1 MINGKRIDII
11 AVSYNEEIFMCTA
24 PYCAALCTGD
34 KVEVEGIEGFAT
46 VLITESHTYGGEE
59 FRLLDDMC
67 LLRKILKRVDFK
79 DMDWSGYEEENTEY
93 HQSDGQTHERPGD

>member
-24 PYCAALCTGD
+24 PYCSTLFTGD
-34 KVEVEGIEGFAT
+34 KVEVEGIEGLAT
-46 VLITESHTYGGEE
+46 VLINESVVYGGDE

-79 DMDWSGYEEENTEY
+79 DMDWSGYEEEKDE
-93 HQSDGQTHERPGD
+93 